1 MTEIEL
7 LTALLQYVGMT
18 LTVMGV
24 FFTGGKTMRSRETGF
39 ICSCTGC
46 IVWIAWGVMI
56 ALSSSLVAIGG
67 LLFTNI
73 VAFAFSVRGLF
84 NNAGNKIEVL

>member
-7 LTALLQYVGMT
+7 LTTLLQYGGMT
-18 LTVMGV
+18 LTVIGV
-24 FFTGGKTMRSRETGF
+24 FFTGGKTMRSREIGF

-84 NNAGNKIEVL
+84 NNTGHKIEVL